1 MKKHIT
7 DQPHS
12 FVFNSAK
19 LDKEFKWTLTLTI
32 RETFSEIPTM
42 VEFIIG
48 ANTEHID
55 QEIAE
60 ARKSAQVDM
69 LETADEK
76 VERLQK
82 RRAKLIEDCENFSS
96 GDAAIIETKRK
107 GDGTTRLVF
116 LLTSIDTVL
125 NFYKL
130 AFEVESYAIT
140 FKTNAGGPRVDM
152 VTGEIVEQ

>member
-7 DQPHS
+7 DQPFS
-12 FVFNSAK
+12 FIFNNAK
-19 LDKEFKWTLTLTI
+19 LDKDFKWTLTLTI

-42 VEFIIG
+42 VEFNIG

-55 QEIAE
+55 HEIAE
-60 ARKSAQVDM
+60 VQSSNQVDM
-69 LETADEK
+69 LETASEK
-76 VERLQK
+76 IERLQK

-96 GDAAIIETKRK
+96 GSAAIIETKRK

-130 AFEVESYAIT
+130 AFDIESYAIT
-140 FKTNAGGPRVDM
+140 FKPHTGGPRVDM
-152 VTGEIVEQ
+152 VTGEIVEE